1 MYWSHVQAEMILHLR
16 ARVPELDIITP
27 KICFGVQLSG
37 FPFRTTSLSDVIE
50 RVQNRVLAII
60 YPNIDYADSL
70 DLSGI
75 LKLSGRRLNACDKLF
90 NNIFTTPSH
99 NLGHL
104 LPERHIPRYNLKQ
117 TRVFVPPRAKTCR
130 FTNTFIPSSV
140 GVYNESWY
148 INYELYFLIDL
159 EI

>member
-1 MYWSHVQAEMILHLR
+1 MILHLR

-140 GVYNESWY
+140 GVYNES
-148 INYELYFLIDL
+148 
-159 EI
+159 

>member
-1 MYWSHVQAEMILHLR
+1 MFKLKWFYIYAPESLNKTLLPLR
-16 ARVPELDIITP
+16 SVLEYNCQVFHFALPAY
-27 KICFGVQLSG
+27 
-37 FPFRTTSLSDVIE
+37 LSDAIE

-75 LKLSGRRLNACDKLF
+75 LKLSDRRLNACDKLF

-117 TRVFVPPRAKTCR
+117 TLFPQEQRPVDLRTPLYRLQLE
-130 FTNTFIPSSV
+130 FTTNPDILIM
-140 GVYNESWY
+140 NY
-148 INYELYFLIDL
+148 IF
-159 EI
+159 